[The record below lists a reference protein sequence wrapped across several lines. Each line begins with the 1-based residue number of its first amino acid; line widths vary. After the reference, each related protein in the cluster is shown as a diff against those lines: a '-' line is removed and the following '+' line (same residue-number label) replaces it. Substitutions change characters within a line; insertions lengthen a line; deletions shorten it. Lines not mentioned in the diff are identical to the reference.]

1 MEKKKI
7 TNSDALSVIK
17 NTGISLFEKMSEMA
31 RKIDEQEYELLRA
44 REVSSAARQANNAA
58 NHVMRACQY
67 DISKADLAHRMN
79 RLALEREKFNQSKAN
94 TALAGL

>member
-1 MEKKKI
+1 MEKTL
-7 TNSDALSVIK
+7 TNKEALSAIK
-17 NTGISLFEKMSEMA
+17 SEGVTLFEKMSEMA

-67 DISKADLAHRMN
+67 DMNKADLAHRMDK
-79 RLALEREKFNQSKAN
+79 LALERQKFNQSSAN

>member
-1 MEKKKI
+1 MEK
-7 TNSDALSVIK
+7 NLRNNEALSAIK
-17 NTGISLFEKMSEMA
+17 SEGVALFEKMSEMA

-67 DISKADLAHRMN
+67 DICKADLRHRMN
-79 RLALEREKFNQSKAN
+79 KLALEREKFNQSKAED
-94 TALAGL
+94 TLKDL